1 MFVAH
6 VSGPVDTMSD
16 EGTAGTCVRCRT
28 AAAHEPPGYCPA
40 CVVHTRIEIVT
51 GLRRLTEY
59 LGAWAA
65 FDEWCRAQRNRHASA

>member
-1 MFVAH
+1 MFVTH

-16 EGTAGTCVRCRT
+16 DATARACVRCRT
-28 AAAHEPPGYCPA
+28 AAAPEPHGYCPA

-65 FDEWCRAQRNRHASA
+65 FDEWCRAQRNGHASA